1 MTTSTE
7 TIVDDLERE
16 GVYRRS
22 VSGLSQYKS
31 VCQQTQGF
39 IGPTSVHSSNG
50 AHTFN
55 Y

>member
-22 VSGLSQYKS
+22 TTGLS
-31 VCQQTQGF
+31 
-39 IGPTSVHSSNG
+39 
-50 AHTFN
+50 
-55 Y
+55 